1 MLAVEQSSRPTC
13 LYSFRQIRQII
24 GGRRGAN
31 CMADQR
37 QSERGDIQRLV
48 TESERHVRVLAAV
61 AVTMLPHHTVEM
73 SRDNNGVLGLQLPVG
88 FNVNTCSEACAPKKI
103 LVSLRLSSPTNRKN
117 TSEYTSQAKLQRTR
131 LRSSPFPKFLD
142 MEMPGKHFSRSDGS
156 SKV

>member
-1 MLAVEQSSRPTC
+1 
-13 LYSFRQIRQII
+13 
-24 GGRRGAN
+24 
-31 CMADQR
+31 MAYDQ
-37 QSERGDIQRLV
+37 QSERGGIQRLV

-61 AVTMLPHHTVEM
+61 AETMLPHHTVEV

-88 FNVNTCSEACAPKKI
+88 FNVNTCSEARAPKKI